1 MPDAKL
7 KQTKKTR
14 GTKKRSDE
22 PSLLKMSRKKKK
34 KKLSTVIFKRK
45 SEPSVESKDDLTWL
59 QQHVKD

>member
-34 KKLSTVIFKRK
+34 LSTVIFKRK

>member
-34 KKLSTVIFKRK
+34 KLSTVIFKRK
-45 SEPSVESKDDLTWL
+45 SEPSVECKDDLT
-59 QQHVKD
+59 

>member
-34 KKLSTVIFKRK
+34 KLSTVIFKRK

>member
-34 KKLSTVIFKRK
+34 KKTIYCDF
-45 SEPSVESKDDLTWL
+45 
-59 QQHVKD
+59 